1 MLALSLLVLIMFAVV
16 AAAAAAAAAGFCL
29 AVSFKITDLPGPAAG
44 PLSSSLHADEPLF
57 ELSCQA

>member
-1 MLALSLLVLIMFAVV
+1 MFAVV
-16 AAAAAAAAAGFCL
+16 AAAAAGFCL

-57 ELSCQA
+57 ELICQA